1 MKLLKIKV
9 NSDMESTIVS
19 SLLSQV
25 DRPNEIKHC
34 GPNEHEEIKKLLK
47 KESGSTS
54 EAQDSDQAPPPPP
67 PPTPPPRSQST
78 KSLNVQEQ
86 LQQLKPVNPQLAIQD
101 VHSSSKQK
109 LKDLKPEIQNSQSQ
123 VLDSQFEQNATMH
136 QCRPHQHL
144 NLDDSDLQFAMS
156 LENQQQQPFQ
166 QQSFQQQP
174 FQLQQF
180 QQQQFPQ
187 PMQDGAMMSY
197 DNHSGYY
204 YQHQNQPINPIIRP
218 ERPYDANFMSPLS
231 AFNTFGA
238 QPTGGKNSINKI
250 IEDLRS
256 MLWSDE
262 RMLCFLN
269 VFHQFYNGPTSA
281 PNGEHVI
288 VFFKENVPPLFK
300 RSFITYTTKGMFII
314 FYFYF
319 CIKHFFAHNYML
331 WQK

>member
-25 DRPNEIKHC
+25 DDRQNEIKHC
-34 GPNEHEEIKKLLK
+34 GPNENEI
-47 KESGSTS
+47 ESAGSS
-54 EAQDSDQAPPPPP
+54 SKAQDRGQAPPPPP
-67 PPTPPPRSQST
+67 PPRSQST
-78 KSLNVQEQ
+78 TSLNVQEQ
-86 LQQLKPVNPQLAIQD
+86 LQQLKPIDPQLAIQD
-101 VHSSSKQK
+101 VQSSSKQK
-109 LKDLKPEIQNSQSQ
+109 LKDLKPEIQDKDFQNSQSQ
-123 VLDSQFEQNATMH
+123 VLDSQSEQNATMQDFH
-136 QCRPHQHL
+136 QCQPHQHL

-174 FQLQQF
+174 FQQQQF
-180 QQQQFPQ
+180 QQQ
-187 PMQDGAMMSY
+187 PMQDYAMMSY
-197 DNHSGYY
+197 DNHSAYY
-204 YQHQNQPINPIIRP
+204 YQHQHQLLNPIIRP
-218 ERPYDANFMSPLS
+218 ETPYDVNFMSPLP

-256 MLWSDE
+256 MPWSDE
-262 RMLCFLN
+262 RLLCFLN

>member
-25 DRPNEIKHC
+25 DDRQNEIKHC
-34 GPNEHEEIKKLLK
+34 GPNENEI
-47 KESGSTS
+47 ESAGSSSKT
-54 EAQDSDQAPPPPP
+54 QDRGQAPPPPP
-67 PPTPPPRSQST
+67 PPPPRSQST
-78 KSLNVQEQ
+78 TSLNVQEQ
-86 LQQLKPVNPQLAIQD
+86 LQQLKPIDPQLAIQD
-101 VHSSSKQK
+101 VQSSSKQK

-166 QQSFQQQP
+166 QQP

-218 ERPYDANFMSPLS
+218 ETPYDANFMSPLP

-288 VFFKENVPPLFK
+288 VFFKDRIPPLFK